1 MWIFDYGGINM
12 KKENIVQKSKDFD
25 RIIKK
30 RNGKSNNY
38 FIINKEEN
46 KENKAKFGIT
56 FTKNIGNAVTRNKLK
71 RRIKSIID
79 NNDKIYESSNTYI
92 IIAKKE
98 TVNLLYQDLEKE
110 LISVFNKIK
119 GDNNE
124 E

>member
-1 MWIFDYGGINM
+1 M
-12 KKENIVQKSKDFD
+12 KKQNIVKKSKDFT

-46 KENKAKFGIT
+46 NENKPKFGIT
-56 FTKNIGNAVTRNKLK
+56 FTKKIGNAVTRNKLK

-79 NNDKIYESSNTYI
+79 NNEEIYEKGINYI

-98 TVNLLYQDLEKE
+98 VLNLTYQQMEKE
-110 LISVFNKIK
+110 LISVFQKIK
-119 GDNNE
+119 GEKNE
-124 E
+124 K

>member
-1 MWIFDYGGINM
+1 M

-46 KENKAKFGIT
+46 NENKTKFGIT
-56 FTKNIGNAVTRNKLK
+56 FSKNLGNAVTRNKLK
-71 RRIKSIID
+71 RRIKNIID
-79 NNDKIYESSNTYI
+79 QNNKIYEKNSTYI
-92 IIAKKE
+92 IIAKKDAIY
-98 TVNLLYQDLEKE
+98 LSYKQLEEE
-110 LISVFNKIK
+110 LINVFNKIK

-124 E
+124 K

>member
-1 MWIFDYGGINM
+1 M
-12 KKENIVQKSKDFD
+12 KKINIVKKPKDFD

-79 NNDKIYESSNTYI
+79 NNDQMYEKNYTYI
-92 IIAKKE
+92 VIAKKE
-98 TVNLLYQDLEKE
+98 VLNLNYKDQEKE
-110 LISVFNKIK
+110 LKNIFSKIK
-119 GDNNE
+119 GE
-124 E
+124 

>member
-1 MWIFDYGGINM
+1 M

-38 FIINKEEN
+38 FIINKEKN
-46 KENKAKFGIT
+46 KENKVKFGIT
-56 FTKNIGNAVTRNKLK
+56 FSKNIGNAVTRNKLK

-79 NNDKIYESSNTYI
+79 NNDIYEKDSTYI

-98 TVNLLYQDLEKE
+98 TLNLSYKELEKE
-110 LISVFNKIK
+110 LINVFNRIK